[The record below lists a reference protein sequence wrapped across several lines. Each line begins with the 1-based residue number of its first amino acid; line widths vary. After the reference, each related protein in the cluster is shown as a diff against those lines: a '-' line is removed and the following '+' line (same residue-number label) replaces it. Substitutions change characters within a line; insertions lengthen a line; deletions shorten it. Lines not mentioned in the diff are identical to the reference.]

1 MEYREENNYPKAF
14 LATGVVLAA
23 LMLLCW
29 FIVFQTP
36 PKLIEGTGGILVNYG
51 TSDKGMGDDYTS
63 TEQPSV
69 SPKANHTAPTKV
81 TPAPPTEQ
89 KTAVDNS
96 DKKILTQ
103 SNEDAPTVAANSK
116 KTSPNVATEA
126 KKVVAKPVVNQNA
139 LYKGSKPSTGS
150 GGGDGNTN
158 TPGNQG
164 SPNGSTLTNNYNGT
178 GSGNG
183 GTGIA
188 NRSFVSPPAK
198 PEAHNVSGVVIIEF
212 DVDKYGNISNI
223 GSGRGTK
230 ISDFNLINRCI
241 NAVKNSRVAADD
253 NAPQSQHGR
262 VKFVFNLN

>member
-36 PKLIEGTGGILVNYG
+36 PKPIEGTGGILVNYG
-51 TSDKGMGDDYTS
+51 TTDAGMGEDFTS
-63 TEQPSV
+63 REQPSV
-69 SPKANHTAPTKV
+69 SPKANHVAPNKV

-89 KTAVDNS
+89 KTATDNS

-103 SNEDAPTVAANSK
+103 SNEDAPEVASNSK
-116 KTSPNVATEA
+116 KPSTNIATEA

-139 LYKGSKPSTGS
+139 LYKGAKPSTGS
-150 GGGDGNTN
+150 GGDGTTN

-164 SPNGSTLTNNYNGT
+164 NPNGSTLTNNYKGT
-178 GSGNG
+178 GSGDG

-188 NRSFVSPPAK
+188 NRSWVSRPQK
-198 PEAHNVSGVVIIEF
+198 PSVTNQSGVVYI
-212 DVDKYGNISNI
+212 DYVVDKRGNVVQVGI
-223 GSGRGTK
+223 GRGTT
-230 ISDFNLINRCI
+230 IVDNALIDKCLS
-241 NAVKNSRVAADD
+241 AVRNCKLSASD
-253 NAPQSQHGR
+253 NAPTNQQGR
-262 VKFVFNLN
+262 IEWIFTPK